1 MYLFFFCYFPSSA
14 PVYWCNICCHFRLWH
29 LIHMEYQA
37 TQTTKMFITAYGQF
51 SYLVSHF
58 MSSHSTINLKLLIF
72 WFWYDWHQSC
82 CSFWLCTTFSL
93 FIYLW
98 IFGVHICL
106 LHLCYAVRLFMLL
119 NSLKRVYLYEQ
130 QVSPCERARKHWS
143 LGTCKFLP

>member
-1 MYLFFFCYFPSSA
+1 
-14 PVYWCNICCHFRLWH
+14 
-29 LIHMEYQA
+29 
-37 TQTTKMFITAYGQF
+37 
-51 SYLVSHF
+51 
-58 MSSHSTINLKLLIF
+58 MSSHSTINLLELLIF
-72 WFWYDWHQSC
+72 WFRYDWHQSC

-143 LGTCKFLP
+143 LGTCKFLPLNPWITFFRLIDKGHLCIAEVPSRLIFSLPSHFLFECAMFVLVFFFSLEATH

>member
-82 CSFWLCTTFSL
+82 CYFWLCTTFSH
-93 FIYLW
+93 FIFLW
-98 IFGVHICL
+98 IFGVHMP
-106 LHLCYAVRLFMLL
+106 VTFTFWRL
-119 NSLKRVYLYEQ
+119 SLSTRFTAYV
-130 QVSPCERARKHWS
+130 PPFGFGCS
-143 LGTCKFLP
+143 LPLENDLDFAFWWRFVASFK